1 MSQPD
6 HQYDAIAEAY
16 RDSKQ
21 LSFRKYVEEY
31 TLFEM
36 LGDVRGAEVLDLAC
50 GEGFYTRKIKQA
62 GARDVTGV
70 DISAA
75 MVELARQEESARPL
89 GCKYLQM
96 DAARV
101 ELSEEVDLVVAM
113 YLLNYARTGDELLG
127 FVRAAFRSLRPGG
140 RFLGFNDNVRN
151 VPRGVQD
158 FSRYGFH
165 KECSEV
171 PEEGDAIVYR
181 IVNND
186 GTRFEFENYFLRPET
201 YGWAFREAG
210 FSGFR
215 WVGPHL
221 DPSMRDE
228 PFWDDFMSRP
238 PVIGFM
244 ASKP

>member
-1 MSQPD
+1 MTEPD

-36 LGDVRGAEVLDLAC
+36 LGDVRGAAVLDLAC
-50 GEGFYTRKIKQA
+50 GEGFYTRKIRQA
-62 GARDVTGV
+62 GAREVTGV

-75 MVELARQEESARPL
+75 MVELALQEERARPL
-89 GCKYLQM
+89 GCRYVQM

-113 YLLNYARTGDELLG
+113 YLLNYARTRDELLG
-127 FVRAAFRSLRPGG
+127 FVRTAYRSLRPRG
-140 RFLGFNDNVRN
+140 RFLGFNDNVGN

-158 FSRYGFH
+158 FSRYGFC
-165 KECSEV
+165 KECSDA

-181 IVNND
+181 ITNDD

-201 YGWAFREAG
+201 YEWAFREAG
-210 FSGFR
+210 FSDFR
-215 WVGPHL
+215 WVGPRLHPSQRN
-221 DPSMRDE
+221 DPL
-228 PFWDDFMSRP
+228 WDDFMARP
-238 PVIGFM
+238 PLTGFS
-244 ASKP
+244 ASK